1 MCIKCSKR
9 GGCCLIEMH
18 IRRYVYPNGHIAI
31 KNFKVKFSG
40 NAFLKGKTGSGK
52 STLLRMLNGLIP
64 KFYSGKLDG
73 KIRVFGKEPN
83 RKDVFFISQNPEEQ
97 ITCMNVRDEI
107 AFPLVQRGL
116 SVSDA
121 RKNAEEIANEI
132 GISHLLDRDVFH
144 ISTGELQLVEIATA
158 LASQSKLI
166 VLDEPFAHLSKKN
179 ALRIV
184 RILKDFNCVCGE
196 HRLEFEEYFDIT
208 INLGIECKGY
218 PEIHVEKEETDKMI
232 EISEII
238 GFDLRKHELVA
249 ITGDNGSGKTMMLK
263 RIALEMKKKGMSF
276 SIVLQHPSYHLTE
289 DKVEREVK
297 DRFLKDFE
305 LNNISNKHPQSLSI
319 GQMRRVA
326 IAKAF
331 NTEILLLDE
340 PTAGQDYDF
349 RNKLI
354 YLLRK
359 YKKTAIIAT
368 HDETLI
374 QKCDRVIKIDDYN
387 NK

>member
-1 MCIKCSKR
+1 M
-9 GGCCLIEMH
+9 IEMH